1 MSSASPTLQW
11 SDTLGDAKQ
20 ETKGETDSPSTV
32 EESSERIWSPVH
44 FVSLLDE
51 VIEAQ
56 KEDLTWFGSRED
68 REDHGT
74 VLNLDPQTL
83 LMSAAAAAESLQS
96 CPTLCAPIDGSPPGS
111 PVPGILQ
118 AGTLE
123 WAAFAFSNA

>member
-1 MSSASPTLQW
+1 MDPSFRVPKHEREREREWLGSLEKGARMSSASPTLQW

-56 KEDLTWFGSRED
+56 KEDQRRLHR
-68 REDHGT
+68 GT
-74 VLNLDPQTL
+74 
-83 LMSAAAAAESLQS
+83 
-96 CPTLCAPIDGSPPGS
+96 
-111 PVPGILQ
+111 
-118 AGTLE
+118 
-123 WAAFAFSNA
+123 